1 MEIGSRIE
9 SESESSGE
17 REEYFAFSLGLGL
30 PVVLLGFSGPL
41 TGTVLY
47 DAGSHVL

>member
-1 MEIGSRIE
+1 ME

-17 REEYFAFSLGLGL
+17 REEYFSFSLGLGL

-47 DAGSHVL
+47 DAGSYVL